1 MYRSKYL
8 KSFGYLFISCLAL
21 ILLSCAKNETEPD
34 ASTTSQNQS
43 TMEESEPTQL
53 ENLEYLALGDSYTI
67 GEGVDEALRWPN
79 QLANKLE
86 GVNIEVKR
94 VEIIAKTGWT
104 TRDLLDGIESRSP
117 GKHDLVSLLI
127 GVNNQYQKRP
137 FEQFENEFSILLNKA
152 VELAGSKEK
161 VFVVSI
167 PDYGVT
173 PFGSGDPEGIGKE
186 IDRYNAHI
194 ATTCE
199 SMEIPF
205 IDVTGISREL
215 GASEGALAGD
225 RLHPSGAQ
233 YTQWTEAILPVVID
247 LFRK

>member
-1 MYRSKYL
+1 MNSSKYL
-8 KSFGYLFISCLAL
+8 KSFGCLFLSCLAL
-21 ILLSCAKNETEPD
+21 LLVSCSKNESE
-34 ASTTSQNQS
+34 SNESMTSQNQS
-43 TMEESEPTQL
+43 TMEENEVTQL
-53 ENLEYLALGDSYTI
+53 GDLEYLALGDSYTI
-67 GEGVDEALRWPN
+67 GEGVAEELRWPN
-79 QLANKLE
+79 QLAKKLE
-86 GVNIEVKR
+86 GVNIEIKK

-104 TRDLLDGIESRSP
+104 TRDLLNGIEARAP
-117 GKHDLVSLLI
+117 EKHDLVSLLI

-137 FEQFENEFSILLNKA
+137 FEQFENEFSLLLNTE

-194 ATTCE
+194 ATICE

-205 IDVTGISREL
+205 IDITGISREL
-215 GASEGALAGD
+215 GASEGALAAD

-247 LFRK
+247 LLRK

>member
-1 MYRSKYL
+1 MNNPKYL
-8 KSFGYLFISCLAL
+8 KSFGCLFLSCLAL
-21 ILLSCAKNETEPD
+21 LLVSCAKNETEPD

-43 TMEESEPTQL
+43 TMEENEPIQL

-79 QLANKLE
+79 QLAKELE
-86 GVNIEVKR
+86 GVNIEVKK

-104 TRDLLDGIESRSP
+104 TRDLLNGIEARAP

-137 FEQFENEFSILLNKA
+137 FEQFENEFDMLLNQA
-152 VELAGSKEK
+152 VEFAGGKEK

-186 IDRYNAHI
+186 IDKYNAHI
-194 ATTCE
+194 ASTCE
-199 SMEIPF
+199 SIGIPF
-205 IDVTGISREL
+205 IDITGISREL
-215 GASEGALAGD
+215 GASDGALAAD
-225 RLHPSGAQ
+225 RLHPSGTQ
-233 YTQWTEAILPVVID
+233 YTQWTAEILPVVID
-247 LFRK
+247 LLRK